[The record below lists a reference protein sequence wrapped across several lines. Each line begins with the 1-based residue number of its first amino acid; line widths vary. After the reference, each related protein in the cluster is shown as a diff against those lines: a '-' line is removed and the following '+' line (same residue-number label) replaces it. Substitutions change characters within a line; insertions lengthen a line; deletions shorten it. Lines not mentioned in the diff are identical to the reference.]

1 MSASSVQVKYP
12 NATWFDSAYSG
23 TESGTLAQPYN
34 TMSEALTNTSD
45 GGVIAIKEGTHS
57 VSQITMTKSLTF
69 VGVGTD
75 AILSSTGSSYGAVI
89 NARNTS
95 HSIKI
100 ESLKILHT
108 NSSASFGL
116 ITAGNN
122 SASTIS
128 VENCILEMSS
138 TTLGASEM
146 RGWFSGHSS
155 PITSLTLK
163 ECLIIGGS
171 SNVAY
176 GFIVG
181 GDYAQDGFNNV
192 SIRGCT
198 LINKSGTA
206 SRLATYDP
214 GTSVFVNNIFLG
226 TGSNNETIGFTPGTF
241 TNNCFHNNN
250 VTSGGTNNKF
260 EDPLFVDS
268 ANDDFRLRP
277 SSPCINA
284 GTSS

>member
-1 MSASSVQVKYP
+1 MSATSVQSKYP
-12 NATWFDSAYSG
+12 NATWFDSNYSG
-23 TESGTLAQPYN
+23 TESGTFAQPYN

-45 GGVIAIKEGTHS
+45 GGVIAIKAGTHS
-57 VSQITMTKSLTF
+57 VSKITMTKSLTF
-69 VGVGTD
+69 VGVGID
-75 AILSSTGSSYGAVI
+75 AILSSTGSSFGAVI
-89 NARNTS
+89 DASNTS
-95 HSIKI
+95 HSVKI
-100 ESLKILHT
+100 ETLKILHT
-108 NSSASFGL
+108 SSSASFGL

-128 VENCILEMSS
+128 VENCTLEMSS

-171 SNVAY
+171 SNTAY
-176 GFIVG
+176 GFIIG
-181 GDYAQDGFNNV
+181 GDYNQDGFNNV
-192 SIRGCT
+192 NIRGCT

-206 SRLATYDP
+206 NRLGTYNP

-241 TNNCFHNNN
+241 TNNCFHDNN
-250 VTSGGTNNKF
+250 VTSGGTNNVF
-260 EDPLFVDS
+260 SDPLFVDS
-268 ANDDFRLRP
+268 ANGDYRLRP

-284 GTSS
+284 GTAS